1 MFVFQ
6 QKVLRDA
13 KRQEKV
19 HVEETKEIL
28 ELDSDT
34 TDLLEFSQGIKKN
47 RTENPKSV
55 EQFLKVQCMHNY
67 NTRWKRR
74 EKSRRII

>member
-34 TDLLEFSQGIKKN
+34 TDLLEFSQGIKK
-47 RTENPKSV
+47 TEQKIQNLWNN
-55 EQFLKVQCMHNY
+55 F
-67 NTRWKRR
+67 
-74 EKSRRII
+74 